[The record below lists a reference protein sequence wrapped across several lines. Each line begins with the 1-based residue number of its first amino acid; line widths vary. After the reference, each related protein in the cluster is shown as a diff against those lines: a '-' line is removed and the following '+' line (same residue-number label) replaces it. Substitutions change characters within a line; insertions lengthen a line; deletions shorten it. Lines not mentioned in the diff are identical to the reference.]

1 MTPILPP
8 TTTQTVAHDLMMDR
22 AVQASLC
29 AKARIGMT
37 GIQELHDDI
46 LDLESKLH
54 GKRLELAMAQGDRVM
69 AEQHRRDMYLAIQ
82 KHREFRINVGT
93 EGDGCYFTAAGAVDA
108 DRVQRGAAA

>member
-1 MTPILPP
+1 MTSFSTPSNPP
-8 TTTQTVAHDLMMDR
+8 ETVAPDLMVDR
-22 AVQASLC
+22 AAPASLC
-29 AKARIGMT
+29 TAPHIGMT
-37 GIQELHDDI
+37 GNQEIHDEI

-93 EGDGCYFTAAGAVDA
+93 SDGGCYFTAAGHA
-108 DRVQRGAAA
+108 DQVQGSTN